1 MNTSKVW
8 FVTGAS
14 QGLGLT
20 LVKKLLDAGYRVA
33 ATSRNA
39 QTLKIAV
46 GLIDSDRWLPL
57 SVDLGNGDCIEES
70 IRQTVA
76 AFGRIDVVVNNAG
89 YGMAGTLEET
99 EDRKIRDIVDVNLVA
114 AIAVV
119 KQVLPVLRRQG
130 SGYIINIGSVAGF
143 VGAPGWAV
151 YSATKAALAAFSE
164 VLALDVAEFGIRVT
178 IVEPAGF
185 RTGFL
190 TEGSLAYTATKLDG
204 YDAVKKTQERY
215 LAMSGRQAGDPEKA
229 AEIFIALAERT
240 DPPLHL
246 FLGADAYSRASK
258 KLAEM
263 SAELEKW
270 KELTIGADFETPEGA
285 RPGTSTAKSPN
296 EGPNGV
302 GSEVHNH

>member
-8 FVTGAS
+8 YITGPS

-20 LVKKLLDAGYRVA
+20 LVKKLLAAGYRVA

-39 QTLKIAV
+39 QMLKNAV
-46 GLIDSDRWLPL
+46 GLVDSERWLPL
-57 SVDLGNGDCIEES
+57 SVDPGNGDCIEES
-70 IRQTVA
+70 VRQTVE

-89 YGMAGTLEET
+89 HGMAGKLEET
-99 EDRKIRDIVDVNLVA
+99 EDQKIRDIIDVNLVA

-119 KQVLPVLRRQG
+119 KAVLPVLRKQG
-130 SGYIINIGSVAGF
+130 EGYIINIGGVAGF
-143 VGAPGWAV
+143 VGAPGWPV

-164 VLALDVAEFGIRVT
+164 VLALDVAESGIRVT
-178 IVEPAGF
+178 
-185 RTGFL
+185 
-190 TEGSLAYTATKLDG
+190 
-204 YDAVKKTQERY
+204 Y
-215 LAMSGRQAGDPEKA
+215 LAMNGRQTGDPEKA
-229 AEIFIALAERT
+229 AEIFVALAQRA

-270 KELTIGADFETPEGA
+270 KELTIGADLDAPL
-285 RPGTSTAKSPN
+285 
-296 EGPNGV
+296 
-302 GSEVHNH
+302 GSLADFSS

>member
-8 FVTGAS
+8 YVTGAS
-14 QGLGLT
+14 QGLGLV

-39 QTLKIAV
+39 QTLKNAV

-57 SVDLGNGDCIEES
+57 VVDLGNRDCIEES

-99 EDRKIRDIVDVNLVA
+99 EDRKIRDIIDVNLVA
-114 AIAVV
+114 AIDVT
-119 KQVLPVLRRQG
+119 KLVLPVLRKQR

-143 VGAPGWAV
+143 VGAPGWSV

-164 VLALDVAEFGIRVT
+164 VLALDLAEFGIHVT
-178 IVEPAGF
+178 VVEPAGF

-190 TEGSLAYTATKLDG
+190 TEGSLAFTETRLDG
-204 YDAVKKTQERY
+204 YEAVRKTQERY
-215 LAMSGRQAGDPEKA
+215 LAMNGQQAGDPEKA
-229 AEIFIALAERT
+229 AEIFISLAERT

-246 FLGADAYSRASK
+246 FLGADAYKRASK

-263 SAELEKW
+263 AAELEKW
-270 KELTIGADFETPEGA
+270 KETTLGADFSA
-285 RPGTSTAKSPN
+285 
-296 EGPNGV
+296 
-302 GSEVHNH
+302 